1 MVFDMRD
8 AKKEI
13 KPHFKGGEKEMIAT
27 IWEDDK
33 IKVVHGRL
41 EPGATTGFHKHE
53 GDCEILYVLQGKGK
67 YLYDDGVEYAVEG
80 QCQYCPEGHWHSM
93 INEGPEDLV
102 FYAVIPKKV

>member
-1 MVFDMRD
+1 
-8 AKKEI
+8 
-13 KPHFKGGEKEMIAT
+13 
-27 IWEDDK
+27 
-33 IKVVHGRL
+33 
-41 EPGATTGFHKHE
+41 
-53 GDCEILYVLQGKGK
+53 VLQGKGK